1 MFLGLETKKQ
11 HNLSKLFRLSNEENE
26 AGKIGDRDDQKSVG
40 FSSRLTSGCDD
51 GREGKELI
59 LKNALRDQRLDHI
72 LSSIGESKGVTVTI
86 KHQQPK
92 TTSSMASPTNISG
105 SVDKGKDRKGAELQG
120 HTAIEMQSV

>member
-1 MFLGLETKKQ
+1 MPLISDLY
-11 HNLSKLFRLSNEENE
+11 LS
-26 AGKIGDRDDQKSVG
+26 SVT
-40 FSSRLTSGCDD
+40 SR
-51 GREGKELI
+51 
-59 LKNALRDQRLDHI
+59 
-72 LSSIGESKGVTVTI
+72 SSIGESKGVTVTI